1 MWEIVSGYFGTRT
14 KDGDFDPRMFAET
27 AAHTSVKCLSLKLSP
42 GAKPSLGGVLPVGEV
57 TAEIA
62 KARNMQ
68 EGVQCVSSAAHK
80 VFSTPRELIQFM
92 STMRELSPGEPVGLK
107 LCVGSRTDVLAICKA
122 MFS

>member
-27 AAHTSVKCLSLKLSP
+27 AAHPSVKCLSLKLSP

-80 VFSTPRELIQFM
+80 VFQHHGNSSSSCQ
-92 STMRELSPGEPVGLK
+92 
-107 LCVGSRTDVLAICKA
+107 LCANSLRGNPWGSNSVWDHGQ
-122 MFS
+122 MF